1 LKTVYAY
8 FSLSENEFL
17 YFKEQY
23 AGATVEEKIKQ
34 MAPVDLI
41 LPDGSTYSLKG
52 QVKLVAGQFN
62 NTTGSISFRAEFPNP
77 NGQLR
82 SGNTGKIRLP
92 LSLPSSV
99 IVPQEATY
107 EMQDKIFA
115 FVVADSNKVVSV
127 PIKPAGRTSN
137 YYLVQNEIKAGSKI
151 VYSGFDR
158 LRDGTVIQPQTIS
171 LDSLLKVH
179 PL

>member
-1 LKTVYAY
+1 
-8 FSLSENEFL
+8 
-17 YFKEQY
+17 
-23 AGATVEEKIKQ
+23 
-34 MAPVDLI
+34 
-41 LPDGSTYSLKG
+41 LKG